1 MKSMEVCNGPVC
13 ELGEGIFWHPERR
26 SFCWFD
32 ILNSRFYEQIDDQ
45 STRVIECPGMASAA
59 ARIDSSRLLVAVDD
73 GLHILNLV
81 DQKWERYLEIESNNP
96 LTRSNDC
103 RVHPSGSFW
112 FGTMGCKAEKGAG
125 SIYHVNSGKLQLL
138 YSNVTIPNSTC
149 FTADGSIGYFADSA
163 LNLVWRVEL
172 NPSTGLPVSE
182 RKVFLSFESN
192 TIPDGA
198 IVDSQ
203 GNVWIALRGVS
214 KVAAYHPDGSLFT
227 EFHLP
232 VTQVSCPAFGGANCS
247 ELRVTTAWANLDSI
261 SRSSQPNAG
270 RIFKFTS
277 EHVGQIEAMYK
288 L

>member
-1 MKSMEVCNGPVC
+1 
-13 ELGEGIFWHPERR
+13 
-26 SFCWFD
+26 
-32 ILNSRFYEQIDDQ
+32 
-45 STRVIECPGMASAA
+45 
-59 ARIDSSRLLVAVDD
+59 
-73 GLHILNLV
+73 
-81 DQKWERYLEIESNNP
+81 
-96 LTRSNDC
+96 
-103 RVHPSGSFW
+103 
-112 FGTMGCKAEKGAG
+112 MGCKAEKGAG
-125 SIYHVNSGKLQLL
+125 SSYNVNSGKPQLL

-182 RKVFLSFESN
+182 RKVFLSFESDI
-192 TIPDGA
+192 IPDGA

-203 GNVWIALRGVS
+203 GIVWIALWGAS

>member
-45 STRVIECPGMASAA
+45 STKVIECPGMASAA

-81 DQKWERYLEIESNNP
+81 DQKWESYLEIESNNS

-112 FGTMGCKAEKGAG
+112 FGTMGCKAENGAG

-182 RKVFLSFESN
+182 RKVLSL
-192 TIPDGA
+192 IH
-198 IVDSQ
+198 I
-203 GNVWIALRGVS
+203 
-214 KVAAYHPDGSLFT
+214 
-227 EFHLP
+227 
-232 VTQVSCPAFGGANCS
+232 
-247 ELRVTTAWANLDSI
+247 
-261 SRSSQPNAG
+261 
-270 RIFKFTS
+270 
-277 EHVGQIEAMYK
+277 
-288 L
+288 